1 MFFVLNVFLYFL
13 NSLFLYLPTTE
24 WTQALTK
31 YLREQLQ
38 KIIEHYQGSSGGS
51 ALAAAQSGFLTAAPT
66 TIIDLDGALRQWN
79 YGTQLAHY
87 MYSEGLFDRH
97 EFLSWIVELLEK
109 VKITD
114 DTVLKLVMAQVLKV
128 SGFPFCSLYVN
139 LIGLVSAYEI
149 LRRIAIA
156 Y

>member
-1 MFFVLNVFLYFL
+1 MYKITEP
-13 NSLFLYLPTTE
+13 LFLLSLRTE

-38 KIIEHYQGSSGGS
+38 KIIEHYQGGGGGS

-66 TIIDLDGALRQWN
+66 TIVDLDGAMRQWN
-79 YGTQLAHY
+79 YGNQLAQH
-87 MYSEGLFDRH
+87 MYGEGLLDRH
-97 EFLSWIVELLEK
+97 EILSWIVELLEK

-128 SGFPFCSLYVN
+128 N
-139 LIGLVSAYEI
+139 
-149 LRRIAIA
+149 
-156 Y
+156 